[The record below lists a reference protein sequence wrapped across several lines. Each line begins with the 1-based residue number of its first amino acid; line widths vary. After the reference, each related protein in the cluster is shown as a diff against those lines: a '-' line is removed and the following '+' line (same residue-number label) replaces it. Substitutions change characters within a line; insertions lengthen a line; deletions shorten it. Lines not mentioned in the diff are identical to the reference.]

1 MPITQSGIRLIF
13 LRIGKKDWGVGCTIK
28 GAVTTGQQCGCSYR
42 LCHSCGKPFH
52 PISSQNFN
60 QRPSC
65 SRIGAT
71 RKSSASATS
80 YLEEWNHKWNTDTED
95 KYSEASWYHIKS
107 ISCWLPHQVI
117 RLQPHKTALLCG
129 LHIHQVVDIS
139 PASPVQSCTCQKNAL
154 TWSRRGGNSKCCEC
168 CYRFAAPG
176 DGCTIVWRLVGGWY
190 NPTMQWLVVGTPYQW
205 LVVGTSHKWLVVD
218 GCYTLPIVGGWYD
231 SPMVGGWYILQMVG
245 GS

>member
-1 MPITQSGIRLIF
+1 MNWILGKAILNRILNESFF
-13 LRIGKKDWGVGCTIK
+13 LAKFKHWIESDWVSP
-28 GAVTTGQQCGCSYR
+28 TTTLSREQAAQGSE
-42 LCHSCGKPFH
+42 
-52 PISSQNFN
+52 
-60 QRPSC
+60 PS
-65 SRIGAT
+65 T

-80 YLEEWNHKWNTDTED
+80 YLKEWNHKWNTDTED
-95 KYSEASWYHIKS
+95 KYSEACWYHIKS

-190 NPTMQWLVVGTPYQW
+190 NPTMQWLVVGTSYKWLVVRKTHQW
-205 LVVGTSHKWLVVD
+205 LVVGT
-218 GCYTLPIVGGWYD
+218 
-231 SPMVGGWYILQMVG
+231 IL
-245 GS
+245 